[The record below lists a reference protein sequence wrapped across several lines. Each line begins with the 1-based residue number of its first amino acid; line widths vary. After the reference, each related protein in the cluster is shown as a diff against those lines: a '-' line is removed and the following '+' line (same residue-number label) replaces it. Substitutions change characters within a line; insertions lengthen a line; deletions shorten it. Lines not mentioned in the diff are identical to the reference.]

1 MPAGRKKAAASPARQ
16 NRRNRMDRANL
27 VRMANQIAR
36 NLAREPDPAA
46 ATAAHIRQFWEPRMH
61 TALVQGGTDGLDPAV
76 VSALAL
82 LR

>member
-1 MPAGRKKAAASPARQ
+1 
-16 NRRNRMDRANL
+16 MDRANL

-46 ATAAHIRQFWEPRMH
+46 ATATHIRQFWEPRMRS
-61 TALVQGGTDGLDPAV
+61 ALIAGGTDGLDPAAV
-76 VSALAL
+76 GALAL

>member
-1 MPAGRKKAAASPARQ
+1 MDHAS
-16 NRRNRMDRANL
+16 L

-46 ATAAHIRQFWEPRMH
+46 ATAAHIRQFWEPRMRR
-61 TALVQGGTDGLDPAV
+61 ALVDGEPDGLDPAV

>member
-1 MPAGRKKAAASPARQ
+1 MPAGRKEAAASPARQ
-16 NRRNRMDRANL
+16 NRRNRMDHASL

-46 ATAAHIRQFWEPRMH
+46 ATAAHIRQFWEPRMRR
-61 TALVQGGTDGLDPAV
+61 ALVDGEPDGLDPAV